1 MFKLPMGFVKDE
13 SGTTAIEYALIAS
26 LISVVI
32 VTAVTTIGTTLTGF
46 FQTVAAAFY
55 SNWTCQRINHFTRIP
70 FYPARNSPCR
80 GAGYGYLAS
89 LPAVDPCLYSGLIS

>member
-1 MFKLPMGFVKDE
+1 MFKFPMGFVRDE

-46 FQTVAAAFY
+46 FQTVAAAF
-55 SNWTCQRINHFTRIP
+55 
-70 FYPARNSPCR
+70 
-80 GAGYGYLAS
+80 
-89 LPAVDPCLYSGLIS
+89 